1 LASTQWGGGGGKKV
15 VYPVAGVQENFCP
28 SLDHLFLPVCPIS
41 HVLPLATEEPGL
53 WCYRCFFLLDKPRRL
68 TSSQAFGSKNRKKE
82 RRESAKLPK
91 LAFIRSAVYETAFS
105 FWDPRQLWLSVL
117 KAVRTP

>member
-1 LASTQWGGGGGKKV
+1 MGMFGLFKEYGR
-15 VYPVAGVQENFCP
+15 CP
-28 SLDHLFLPVCPIS
+28 ELD
-41 HVLPLATEEPGL
+41 E
-53 WCYRCFFLLDKPRRL
+53 
-68 TSSQAFGSKNRKKE
+68 E

>member
-1 LASTQWGGGGGKKV
+1 VFARKRAWGGFYYGNLVKKWM
-15 VYPVAGVQENFCP
+15 GCGF
-28 SLDHLFLPVCPIS
+28 
-41 HVLPLATEEPGL
+41 VLMQG
-53 WCYRCFFLLDKPRRL
+53 
-68 TSSQAFGSKNRKKE
+68 KKE